1 MPQNRDKT
9 GRLGKG
15 QRGGKASRP
24 KQLQKYAKQAPNNL
38 RAIADDPDTPVKV
51 KTEIEKWFYETVY
64 GKATQGLEL
73 EGGSVE
79 VRSLDLNKLSDE
91 QLAAMLEEADE

>member
-1 MPQNRDKT
+1 MTRAIKKIGLIQTSPLPGDF
-9 GRLGKG
+9 
-15 QRGGKASRP
+15 S
-24 KQLQKYAKQAPNNL
+24 NNL
-38 RAIADDPDTPVKV
+38 RAIADDPYTPVKV

-91 QLAAMLEEADE
+91 QLAAMMEEADE